1 MSFLDDLK
9 KEAQQVK
16 KAEDATRDAEAL
28 QRQAII
34 GAVRPRLRKVYDYFK
49 DTCDQLTVVD
59 PDIYMSYEVRGFG
72 KLGPLRQGEYRV
84 NAENP
89 DTMDKFNVFF
99 SCSRPDQVRFKLP
112 GKETVAAQKEF
123 MWSCNLRFNTKV
135 DAHGNG
141 TFTLEAYVPIT
152 IEFEADYQNVRVL
165 VAIRNMD
172 TLGTD
177 RIVLEPDQLDDEFVD
192 ELAKCIVRKEN
203 HFQELTGNTVP
214 KEVRMRLQQQLQHD
228 RLKRDLE
235 ASSDRQSSVPKKKK
249 KKGGLLRSLFKA

>member
-16 KAEDATRDAEAL
+16 KAEDATRDAEEL

-59 PDIYMSYEVRGFG
+59 PDIYMSYEIRGFG

-112 GKETVAAQKEF
+112 GKETVAAQKS
-123 MWSCNLRFNTKV
+123 SCGVATYALTPRSMRTATEHSPWRPTFRLPSSSRLTTKTSV
-135 DAHGNG
+135 SS
-141 TFTLEAYVPIT
+141 LP
-152 IEFEADYQNVRVL
+152 
-165 VAIRNMD
+165 
-172 TLGTD
+172 
-177 RIVLEPDQLDDEFVD
+177 FV
-192 ELAKCIVRKEN
+192 IW
-203 HFQELTGNTVP
+203 TP
-214 KEVRMRLQQQLQHD
+214 
-228 RLKRDLE
+228 
-235 ASSDRQSSVPKKKK
+235 
-249 KKGGLLRSLFKA
+249 